1 MRKIEVCC
9 GSLYEVREAEAGGA
23 VRVELCGAIA
33 CGGVTPSYGVLRQV
47 AEANLKIDVNVL
59 IRPRE
64 GSFLYSSE
72 ELDAMCRDIVLCREL
87 GLHGVVIGALTAEG
101 DVDTEACRKMMEAA
115 GDMSVTFHRAF
126 DVCRDPK
133 QALEDIISLGCHR
146 LLSSGQECSAE
157 LGAELLAEL
166 VRQADGRI
174 IVMPGAGIR
183 PSNIALIEQKTGAAE
198 FHSTARIT
206 RSDGMNFSHPR
217 VSFAVS
223 PSDEGR
229 TSLSDRAIVSQL
241 VNNRL

>member
-33 CGGVTPSYGVLRQV
+33 CGGVTPSYGLLRQV
-47 AEANLKIDVNVL
+47 AEANVAIDVNVL

-64 GSFLYSSE
+64 GSFFYNI
-72 ELDAMCRDIVLCREL
+72 DAMCQDIALCREL
-87 GLHGVVIGALTAEG
+87 GFHGVVIGALTSDG
-101 DVDTEACRKMMEAA
+101 DVDMEACRRMMEAA

-126 DVCRDPK
+126 DVCRDPRK
-133 QALEDIISLGCHR
+133 ALEDIVALGCDR

-157 LGAELLAEL
+157 KGAELLSEL
-166 VRQADGRI
+166 VEQAAGRI

-198 FHSTARIT
+198 FHSTARVT
-206 RSDGMNFSHPR
+206 KSDGMNFTHPR

-229 TSLSDRAIVSQL
+229 ISLSDRAIVSQL
-241 VNNRL
+241 VNNSL

>member
-33 CGGVTPSYGVLRQV
+33 CGGVTPSYGLLRQV
-47 AEANLKIDVNVL
+47 AEANVAIDVNVL

-64 GSFLYSSE
+64 GSFLYNAE
-72 ELDAMCRDIVLCREL
+72 EVDAMCQDIALCREL
-87 GLHGVVIGALTAEG
+87 GFHGVVIGALTADG
-101 DVDTEACRKMMEAA
+101 DVDMEACRRMMEAA

-126 DVCRDPK
+126 DVCRDPRK
-133 QALEDIISLGCHR
+133 ALEDIVALGCDR

-157 LGAELLAEL
+157 KGAELLSEL
-166 VRQADGRI
+166 VEQAAGRI

-198 FHSTARIT
+198 FHSTARVT
-206 RSDGMNFSHPR
+206 KSDGMNFTHPR

-223 PSDEGR
+223 ASDEGR
-229 TSLSDRAIVSQL
+229 ISLSDRAIVSQL
-241 VNNRL
+241 VNNSL